1 MKLKAKILNIA
12 TKGPY
17 IAILNKVTAAK
28 LNIEP
33 LDRIKIRDGSKKE
46 LVVAV
51 DFSYGK
57 KEIAENEIG
66 LFLDVSDILGIRD
79 NELVNASIIP
89 KPVSLEFIKKKLD
102 GHELSKDEMDK
113 IIKDIVNNELTE
125 IESTYFVSG
134 CYIHKLS
141 LDEAAYLTEAILNN
155 GGRLNFSG
163 KTVVDKHCIGGIGG
177 NRTTM
182 VITPI
187 IAAAGFYMPKTSTR
201 SITSPAGTSDVMEV
215 LAPVSHSKEKIM
227 DIVKKTNACM
237 VWGGTMDLASADDK
251 LIKLERPLNLDP
263 EGIMLASILAK
274 KASAGASHVIID
286 IPVGP
291 EAKIKEIKKAKDLAK
306 KFIVLGRRLNMN
318 IKVLLTDGSQPVG
331 NGVGPALEARDVLSV
346 LEGHGPVDLRDK
358 SLYMASMILEMAGV
372 PNSYNKA
379 KNILDSGLALHKMK
393 DIIKAQ
399 GGNPKVSSS
408 DIKLGFYTYTFN
420 SGRSGKVSY
429 LSNNL
434 VNKIAKAAG
443 APFDKGSGLYLHKK
457 LNDKVSV
464 GDPLITIYADNI
476 KKLEYAKSFNLSKVF
491 NFSSREKILIKN

>member
-141 LDEAAYLTEAILNN
+141 LDEAAYL
-155 GGRLNFSG
+155 
-163 KTVVDKHCIGGIGG
+163 
-177 NRTTM
+177 
-182 VITPI
+182 
-187 IAAAGFYMPKTSTR
+187 
-201 SITSPAGTSDVMEV
+201 
-215 LAPVSHSKEKIM
+215 
-227 DIVKKTNACM
+227 
-237 VWGGTMDLASADDK
+237 
-251 LIKLERPLNLDP
+251 
-263 EGIMLASILAK
+263 
-274 KASAGASHVIID
+274 
-286 IPVGP
+286 
-291 EAKIKEIKKAKDLAK
+291 
-306 KFIVLGRRLNMN
+306 
-318 IKVLLTDGSQPVG
+318 
-331 NGVGPALEARDVLSV
+331 
-346 LEGHGPVDLRDK
+346 
-358 SLYMASMILEMAGV
+358 
-372 PNSYNKA
+372 
-379 KNILDSGLALHKMK
+379 
-393 DIIKAQ
+393 
-399 GGNPKVSSS
+399 
-408 DIKLGFYTYTFN
+408 
-420 SGRSGKVSY
+420 
-429 LSNNL
+429 
-434 VNKIAKAAG
+434 
-443 APFDKGSGLYLHKK
+443 
-457 LNDKVSV
+457 
-464 GDPLITIYADNI
+464 
-476 KKLEYAKSFNLSKVF
+476 
-491 NFSSREKILIKN
+491 